1 MMLPKLA
8 AIGLFA
14 ASVGGCALP
23 SAGPTVSQVERTAD
37 PNLDVY
43 LVRVSPRVVSVLS
56 RSRTEGFPQS
66 LRLESHRPT
75 VALRPGDS
83 ISVSIYEAGS
93 SPLFGSGGGG
103 SQASATSGQATP
115 QPSSSA
121 QATTLPAQTIE
132 PDGQILIPFVGRVR
146 VTGST
151 PTQAAEEITRRL
163 AVQTVR
169 PQVIVSLVGN
179 NSNAVSVGG
188 EVNRAGLVPLS
199 LRGERLLDVIAQAGG
214 PRFSAVETDVR
225 MIRGKVAASIPLQ
238 QVLANPEDNIVVRP
252 NDTVVLVRNPKT
264 FVVMGAVTKV
274 AQYPMDTERVTL
286 AEGIARAGG
295 TVDAYGNLAGVYL
308 LRSEPTALV
317 RAVMA
322 ADEGAVDASYVQTEE
337 TRHLAG
343 PQTRMIYRVDLTQSG
358 GYFFAQNIALRD
370 KDIILVTN
378 AETAQLQKAMTLFK
392 SFSSIYFDVSRG
404 AQFYLP
410 TTP

>member
-1 MMLPKLA
+1 MTFKLA

-14 ASVGGCALP
+14 ASLGGCALP

-93 SPLFGSGGGG
+93 SPLFGGGGGG

-151 PTQAAEEITRRL
+151 PTQAAEEIARRL
-163 AVQTVR
+163 SVQTVR

-199 LRGERLLDVIAQAGG
+199 LRGEKLLDVIAQAGG

-238 QVLANPEDNIVVRP
+238 QVLTNPDDNIVVRP

-308 LRSEPTALV
+308 LRSEPTALA
-317 RAVMA
+317 REVMA
-322 ADEGAVDASYVQTEE
+322 ADAAAVDTSYVQTEE
-337 TRHLAG
+337 TRQLAG
-343 PQTRMIYRVDLTQSG
+343 PQTRVIYRIDLTQSG
-358 GYFFAQNIALRD
+358 GYFFAQNIMLRD
-370 KDIILVTN
+370 KDIILVAN
-378 AETAQLQKAMTLFK
+378 AETAQLQKAMTLIK
-392 SFSSIYFDVSRG
+392 SFTGTYFDISRG